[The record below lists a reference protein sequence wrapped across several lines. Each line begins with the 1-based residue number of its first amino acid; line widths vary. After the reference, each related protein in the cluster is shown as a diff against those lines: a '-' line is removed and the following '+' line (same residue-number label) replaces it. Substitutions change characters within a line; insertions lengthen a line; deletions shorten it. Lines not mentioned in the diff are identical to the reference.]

1 MSKIM
6 IFNLCFII
14 HQFAKIARSLV
25 IPAGGGGKVGVV
37 SSSSTNEKQ
46 DQGAQLTDD
55 DLEEGGLC

>member
-14 HQFAKIARSLV
+14 YQFAKIARSLV

-37 SSSSTNEKQ
+37 SSSSTNENQ

>member
-1 MSKIM
+1 M
-6 IFNLCFII
+6 I

-37 SSSSTNEKQ
+37 SSSSTNGNQ

-55 DLEEGGLC
+55 DLEEGGLCW